1 MPAGESKSRDLVIHA
16 RRAARK
22 ITIDGV
28 LDEWS
33 QAEHVTFDDGGPMPE
48 RRIATAYVLWDEN
61 YLYIAFDIDRKNP
74 KAKVT
79 QRDGQGLWLDD
90 GIEFLIDANNDKGSV
105 FMPDDIAYHVNIL
118 DAVYDDRGTGGPKQ
132 DAAWNGNAQHKMKLK
147 EGADGIPIGYVCE
160 IAVPWEEMG
169 IVPRE
174 DETVIGIDFCVNGTD
189 DHTGQY
195 HYFDWAG
202 LKLFHYPDGF
212 GTLKLVGWK
221 RDPEAV

>member
-1 MPAGESKSRDLVIHA
+1 MSVRESEADDLVILA
-16 RRAARK
+16 RKATDK
-22 ITIDGV
+22 ITIDGI
-28 LDEWS
+28 LEEWS
-33 QAEHVTFDDGGPMPE
+33 NAEHVTFNDGGAMSE
-48 RRIATAYVLWDEN
+48 RRSATAYVLWDEN
-61 YLYIAFDIDRKNP
+61 YLYIAFDVDRRNP

-105 FMPDDIAYHVNIL
+105 FMPDDIAYHINLL

-132 DAAWNGNAQHKMKLK
+132 DATWNGDAEHKTRLK
-147 EGADGIPIGYVCE
+147 FGPDGSPTGYTCE
-160 IAVPWEEMG
+160 VAVPWKEMG
-169 IVPRE
+169 IVPRAG
-174 DETVIGIDFCVNGTD
+174 ETVMGIDFCVNGTD

-212 GTLKLVGWK
+212 GTLKLVG
-221 RDPEAV
+221 